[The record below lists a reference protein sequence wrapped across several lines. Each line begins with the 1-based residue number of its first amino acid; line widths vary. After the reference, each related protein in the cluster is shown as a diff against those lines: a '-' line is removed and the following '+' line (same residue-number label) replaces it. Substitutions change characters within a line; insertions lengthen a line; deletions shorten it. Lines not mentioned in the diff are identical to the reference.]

1 MKRRDR
7 GSKFTSCEV
16 GEREQRTCRHFGG
29 EIKEEEEEEEE
40 EEDEQKILDFIMIRL
55 YACRIRVCSWEEVML
70 ERIYR

>member
-16 GEREQRTCRHFGG
+16 GEREQRTWKRHLGG
-29 EIKEEEEEEEE
+29 EIKEEEEEEE

-70 ERIYR
+70 ERIYP